1 MMSPM
6 HVHCIRNPYIAST
19 DIPNSAYFIKAYML

>member
-6 HVHCIRNPYIAST
+6 HIHCIRNPYIASI